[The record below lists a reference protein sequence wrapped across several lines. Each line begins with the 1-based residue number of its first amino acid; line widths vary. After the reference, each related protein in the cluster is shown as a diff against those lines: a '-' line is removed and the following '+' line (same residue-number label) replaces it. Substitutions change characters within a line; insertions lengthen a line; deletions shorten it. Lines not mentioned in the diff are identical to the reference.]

1 MIELELGDL
10 LDSLENVRSSAHY
23 LDNRINGIMANNQMP
38 EEEARLMLEYLK
50 TMKECIEWASLE
62 ITAVID

>member
-10 LDSLENVRSSAHY
+10 LDSLENVRSLAHY
-23 LDNRINGIMANNQMP
+23 LDNRINGIMANNQMS
-38 EEEARLMLEYLK
+38 EEEARLMLVYLQ

>member
-38 EEEARLMLEYLK
+38 EEEARLMLVYLQ
-50 TMKECIEWASLE
+50 TMKEYIEWASLE
-62 ITAVID
+62 ITAVIG